1 MKPSLILPGMCAIL
15 CASFLL
21 AACDSGPSPL
31 LQPLRPGADQQ
42 AVATKG
48 LAPPA
53 GTGRYDAGVAPENE
67 ERGLKVGELVKGK
80 GGQQA
85 QKDADKKNEIE
96 IEAKRARER
105 EELSRQQ
112 SAADRSTVTA
122 D

>member
-1 MKPSLILPGMCAIL
+1 MTPHRILPGLCTIL
-15 CASFLL
+15 CAGLAL
-21 AACDSGPSPL
+21 AACSSGPSPL

-53 GTGRYDAGVAPENE
+53 TTRRYDTGVAPENE
-67 ERGLKVGELVKGK
+67 ERGLKVGETVKGK

-85 QKDADKKNEIE
+85 QKDADQKAKLEL
-96 IEAKRARER
+96 EAKLARER
-105 EELSRQQ
+105 QELSRQQ
-112 SAADRSTVTA
+112 DADQRSTA

>member
-1 MKPSLILPGMCAIL
+1 M
-15 CASFLL
+15 
-21 AACDSGPSPL
+21 

-53 GTGRYDAGVAPENE
+53 SRGQYDAGVAPENE

-85 QKDADKKNEIE
+85 QKDADKKTEIE
-96 IEAKRARER
+96 VETKRAREH
-105 EELSRQQ
+105 EELMRQQ
-112 SAADRSTVTA
+112 SSADRSTVTA